1 MNRGNKVVNFKFA
14 IFSEGKRFLNEIDLE
29 NFLRTL
35 GEYVTGNARP
45 VTQPTALLRSCRILV
60 EYQRSR
66 FCSRAIV
73 QSVVNFLKGLFLVSA
88 NDTSGAGT
96 RVLKCNTWKEA
107 L

>member
-1 MNRGNKVVNFKFA
+1 VNRGNKVVNFKFA

-29 NFLRTL
+29 NFLGTL

-60 EYQRSR
+60 EYQHSR
-66 FCSRAIV
+66 LSFQL